1 MRVGPRCWS
10 NIGPTSE
17 LSRRWVNVGP
27 TNIATWDRFH
37 TRSTSDLQ
45 KRDQIDGLVQERRN
59 SSALAME
66 LRLSCT
72 NPSRYTPWPHGG
84 LKMGQV
90 WGFRTLTEKV
100 FIQVI
105 SNLAQG
111 VLIGR
116 VFRNDLTFNPVAKYL
131 APWWATIWSN
141 LRGWGGGV
149 GRDATCH
156 AVHVTCIGIPIII
169 KIRRSHGHL
178 WHLKNGKYMY
188 PEITVVILK

>member
-10 NIGPTSE
+10 NVGT
-17 LSRRWVNVGP
+17 VNVGP
-27 TNIATWDRFH
+27 TNVAAWDRFH

-45 KRDQIDGLVQERRN
+45 KRDQIDDQIDGLVQERRN

-72 NPSRYTPWPHGG
+72 NPSRYIPWPHGG

-131 APWWATIWSN
+131 APLVGYN
-141 LRGWGGGV
+141 LVESEGV
-149 GRDATCH
+149 GA
-156 AVHVTCIGIPIII
+156 
-169 KIRRSHGHL
+169 RRNLPCSAC
-178 WHLKNGKYMY
+178 YMY
-188 PEITVVILK
+188 RNPHYYKDTTVSRPSLTS